1 MLGSGLACTPRRS
14 KPQAP
19 LRLQRTQESVTKSS
33 DWGGPGPICLGP
45 AVTKAVCLGTVPPV
59 ASALT
64 EAVQDVVKV
73 IEIVVA
79 FVHNSLIAHGVIEPA
94 VGVSHGA
101 RTGQGDRGA
110 EGKVTRKLVTSTED
124 KRLKR
129 TKF

>member
-1 MLGSGLACTPRRS
+1 M
-14 KPQAP
+14 
-19 LRLQRTQESVTKSS
+19 
-33 DWGGPGPICLGP
+33 
-45 AVTKAVCLGTVPPV
+45 

-94 VGVSHGA
+94 VGIGHSA

-110 EGKVTRKLVTSTED
+110 EGKVARIWVTSTED

-129 TKF
+129 TKL

>member
-1 MLGSGLACTPRRS
+1 MWEGGAGIWPGLHPAAGQTAGPTEAPEDSGKCHKELGLGRPR
-14 KPQAP
+14 
-19 LRLQRTQESVTKSS
+19 
-33 DWGGPGPICLGP
+33 PICLGP

-101 RTGQGDRGA
+101 RTGQGDRGGR
-110 EGKVTRKLVTSTED
+110 EGHKTIGHLDRGQKA
-124 KRLKR
+124 
-129 TKF
+129 